1 MAGEAWQFGPERADS
16 GQKASAGNGAVVSPM
31 PGVVSAVKV
40 TVGDAVARG
49 QQLLVVEAM
58 KMEHALLA
66 PFAGTVASLHAEV
79 GQHVAEGAL
88 LARVETK

>member
-1 MAGEAWQFGPERADS
+1 
-16 GQKASAGNGAVVSPM
+16 M

-40 TVGDAVARG
+40 TAGDAVARG

>member
-1 MAGEAWQFGPERADS
+1 MVGEAWQFGPERADS
-16 GQKASAGNGAVVSPM
+16 RQKASAGNGAVVSPM
-31 PGVVSAVKV
+31 PGVVCAVNV
-40 TVGDAVARG
+40 TTGDAVAVG
-49 QQLLVVEAM
+49 QRLLVVEAM

-66 PFAGTVASLHAEV
+66 PFDGTVASLHAEV